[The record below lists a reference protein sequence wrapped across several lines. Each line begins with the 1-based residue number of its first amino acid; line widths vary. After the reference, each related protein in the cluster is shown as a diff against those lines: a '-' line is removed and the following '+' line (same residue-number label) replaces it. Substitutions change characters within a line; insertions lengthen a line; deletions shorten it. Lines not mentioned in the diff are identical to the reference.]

1 MEEES
6 KFRVTD
12 YEDENRGRREKEA
25 TTNDQDLPSVM
36 NLITVHNDEAKGGA
50 TMAVTAAEV
59 MWIPSRNNCTTDTL
73 YSLDLQRRCY
83 SPVRRSSLC

>member
-36 NLITVHNDEAKGGA
+36 NLITVHNDEAKGG
-50 TMAVTAAEV
+50 
-59 MWIPSRNNCTTDTL
+59 RDYGCNGG
-73 YSLDLQRRCY
+73 
-83 SPVRRSSLC
+83 RSYVDSIAQPLHD

>member
-1 MEEES
+1 
-6 KFRVTD
+6 
-12 YEDENRGRREKEA
+12 
-25 TTNDQDLPSVM
+25 M

-83 SPVRRSSLC
+83 SPVRNLVYAEMLAQSYNIKMKLGHFLLNFSCDLSLDRWYRD